1 MPIKDWEKDILDRY
15 VQRAHG
21 TTAYEI
27 LGSADMLW
35 SGWELDTAAV
45 LIRLRDGR
53 KVWAILNSVDVKP
66 SQAVET
72 LQERLEA
79 YRHAIE
85 ETETLL
91 RLTSEL

>member
-1 MPIKDWEKDILDRY
+1 MPIKGWEKCILDRY
-15 VQRAHG
+15 VERAYG
-21 TTAYEI
+21 TMEYEI

-53 KVWAILNSVDVKP
+53 KVWAILNSVDVPP
-66 SQAVET
+66 SKAVET
-72 LQERLEA
+72 LRERLEA

-91 RLTSEL
+91 RLSGEL

>member
-1 MPIKDWEKDILDRY
+1 MPIRDWEEDILDRY
-15 VQRAHG
+15 VQRAHR
-21 TTAYEI
+21 TMDYEI

-53 KVWAILNSVDVKP
+53 KVWAILNSVDVPP
-66 SQAVET
+66 SKAGET
-72 LQERLEA
+72 LRERLEA

-85 ETETLL
+85 ETEALL
-91 RLTSEL
+91 RLAGEL